1 VRLLELTPSRTSG
14 LTGRGIYASSH
25 PARSTTLAHHKFRNA
40 EKRLA
45 VNPSLT
51 RKTKQNE
58 NMKHTHTQGE
68 WTKLGCTV
76 YAGET
81 MIAGTYCEGNRSLH
95 PIVFE
100 KDIVPDSMGTHGD
113 GWDEAGANARLISAA
128 PELLEALQMLMPQEP
143 READSYDRAMWENAR
158 AAIAK
163 AIGKEDA

>member
-1 VRLLELTPSRTSG
+1 
-14 LTGRGIYASSH
+14 
-25 PARSTTLAHHKFRNA
+25 
-40 EKRLA
+40 

-100 KDIVPDSMGTHGD
+100 KDIVPDSMGTHGQ

-128 PELLEALQMLMPQEP
+128 PDLLAALEDAEFLLRKAGLMAGPM
-143 READSYDRAMWENAR
+143 RDSFNRSASDAR

-163 AIGKEDA
+163 ATGKGDA